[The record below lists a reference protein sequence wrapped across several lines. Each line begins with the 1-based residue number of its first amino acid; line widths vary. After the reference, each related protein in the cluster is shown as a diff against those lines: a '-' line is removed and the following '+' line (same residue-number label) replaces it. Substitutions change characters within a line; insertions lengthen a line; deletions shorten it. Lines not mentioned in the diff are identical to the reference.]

1 MCESTMAPKV
11 AVTDAKPESNHIKVG
26 YHGAGRAGH
35 PNSFWGAWAVEA
47 GAYAKGCHSM

>member
-1 MCESTMAPKV
+1 MAPKV

-26 YHGAGRAGH
+26 YHGAGRAGY
-35 PNSFWGAWAVEA
+35 PNSFWGGWAVEA